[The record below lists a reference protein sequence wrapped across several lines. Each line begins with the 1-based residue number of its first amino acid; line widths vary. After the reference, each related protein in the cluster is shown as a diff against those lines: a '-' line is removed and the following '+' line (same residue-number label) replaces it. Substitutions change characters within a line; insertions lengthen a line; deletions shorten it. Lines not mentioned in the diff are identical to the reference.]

1 MYDIPIQLN
10 WLEKDIARYEAMP
23 LETGK
28 ILFYGHSLFTRW
40 SKKEYVTKTLEE
52 MILGKNGEQVC
63 LNHGFGTS
71 TSEEL
76 LYYYDRLVRPY
87 KPKVL
92 VVMTFAND
100 GMYGYSAERTMDN
113 VAKLCHWARVDFP
126 GIPIFLVK
134 THLYGKYTKQPDKN
148 ETRRQDKFNQMLD
161 VYADTHENVRTI
173 TLQDKPMFY
182 QSPED
187 IGDYTKIRR
196 DIFADN
202 IHLNGAGYEL
212 FKDIFIEELKDYL

>member
-1 MYDIPIQLN
+1 MYDIPIKLN
-10 WLEKDIARYEAMP
+10 WLEKDIQRYEAMP
-23 LETGK
+23 MQTGK

-92 VVMTFAND
+92 VISLGYRDMGYVAQLTSQ
-100 GMYGYSAERTMDN
+100 MYG
-113 VAKLCHWARVDFP
+113 KW
-126 GIPIFLVK
+126 VK
-134 THLYGKYTKQPDKN
+134 D
-148 ETRRQDKFNQMLD
+148 
-161 VYADTHENVRTI
+161 
-173 TLQDKPMFY
+173 
-182 QSPED
+182 
-187 IGDYTKIRR
+187 
-196 DIFADN
+196 
-202 IHLNGAGYEL
+202 
-212 FKDIFIEELKDYL
+212 